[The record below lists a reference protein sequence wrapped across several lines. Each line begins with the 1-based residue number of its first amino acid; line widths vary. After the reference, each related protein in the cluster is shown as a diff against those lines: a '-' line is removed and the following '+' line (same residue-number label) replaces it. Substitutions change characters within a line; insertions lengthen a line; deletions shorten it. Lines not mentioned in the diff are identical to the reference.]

1 MAETRYGYDAH
12 QSNNS
17 GVGQVGKDEVLIITI
32 TYWVDLDKARELQKQ
47 AIAENSKKPDKD
59 KNKDLAVEE
68 AWFSEDDYQ
77 KIAQNQ
83 RHGASYDV
91 CIYAQKGEG
100 YFGYC
105 YQYDK
110 PCKPIVEVNRRKS
123 NCSSVNKDLLH
134 ALVCYLD
141 KRWGYSFCVTPPIK
155 HDINF

>member
-32 TYWVDLDKARELQKQ
+32 TYWVDLEKAQELQKQ
-47 AIAENSKKPDKD
+47 AIAENSKKSDKD

-83 RHGASYDV
+83 RHV
-91 CIYAQKGEG
+91 CWLH
-100 YFGYC
+100 
-105 YQYDK
+105 
-110 PCKPIVEVNRRKS
+110 IV
-123 NCSSVNKDLLH
+123 
-134 ALVCYLD
+134 
-141 KRWGYSFCVTPPIK
+141 
-155 HDINF
+155 